1 MFGALSLIVIGLL
14 LLASNLG
21 YLEFAN
27 IRELLSVWWPA
38 ILIVLGISMFLSRR
52 PRDK

>member
-1 MFGALSLIVIGLL
+1 MFGALSLMVIGLL

-27 IRELLSVWWPA
+27 VRELLSVWWPL
-38 ILIVLGISMFLSRR
+38 ILVVLGLSMFISRK